1 MSPASPESRPLRRKI
16 PWRRLEEEAVVLDV
30 KKGVLY
36 PLNAVGARVWD
47 LCDGDRSADA
57 IAETIVAEFDADP
70 DAIRRDVRAFIAD
83 LAQAGLVT
91 LESEGGRA

>member
-1 MSPASPESRPLRRKI
+1 MSPASPEPRPLRRKI

-47 LCDGDRSADA
+47 LCDGDRSTEA

-70 DAIRRDVRAFIAD
+70 DAIRRDVHAFIAD

-91 LESEGGRA
+91 LEPEGGRA